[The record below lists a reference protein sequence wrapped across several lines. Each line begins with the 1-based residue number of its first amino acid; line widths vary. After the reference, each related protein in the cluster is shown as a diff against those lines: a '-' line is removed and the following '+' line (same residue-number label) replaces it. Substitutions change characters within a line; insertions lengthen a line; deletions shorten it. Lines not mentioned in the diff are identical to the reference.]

1 MQVKIGIF
9 CQLCL
14 KRGDVGV
21 NVSNLLEVKVEK
33 EFREKIILQSENC
46 KDCFCPCRVKAS
58 STEWVRV
65 EGKLHLESG
74 YQRAVFY
81 LEGPPRGM
89 DLLVDSVTIKPINS
103 PDSQRP
109 AAKKQASNY
118 VLSTFLEIQTCCM
131 SHCWHFWNPV
141 AYLNALLIWKARI
154 KTCYMAR

>member
-1 MQVKIGIF
+1 M
-9 CQLCL
+9 
-14 KRGDVGV
+14 GV

-89 DLLVDSVTIKPINS
+89 DLLVDSVTIKPVNS

-131 SHCWHFWNPV
+131 SHCWHF
-141 AYLNALLIWKARI
+141 
-154 KTCYMAR
+154 

>member
-21 NVSNLLEVKVEK
+21 NVFNLLEVKVEK

-89 DLLVDSVTIKPINS
+89 DLLVDSVTIKPVNS

-131 SHCWHFWNPV
+131 SQCWHF
-141 AYLNALLIWKARI
+141 
-154 KTCYMAR
+154 